1 MSSLFTNVPLERTI
15 TILARYAYHHE
26 TMAPPG
32 IPENIMCAM
41 LRLCTT
47 KAPFRCPR
55 GKLFY
60 QTDGVAMGSPLGV
73 LFAQA
78 YMANVEEQVLAD
90 NNVRPHMYYRYIDD
104 VIVDVTDDA
113 ALDSLKAS
121 LEEVSGLVFTIERS
135 IENKI
140 SYLDINIDASDST
153 KYVTQVY
160 RKPTDTGKCL
170 HGESQCPDRYKVSVI
185 RSYVY
190 RALKHCSSW
199 PLVHEELQRVK
210 QLLTSNGY
218 SVTMVDEQIRA
229 ALNRHQQ
236 SAEKPKPDAVHNIY
250 YRNTMSPGYR
260 TDEKVLQDIIHR
272 NCKVQDPSH
281 QLRLNIYY
289 KSPKTSSLVLRNNM
303 TNENSPL
310 KQTNVI
316 YHFKC
321 TTGDCALL
329 PNSGYIGMTTTTLSR
344 RLTMHLQNGGPLTH
358 LDKHH
363 GQRLTR
369 QMLTANTTIL
379 ARGTTVRHLTALE
392 AVYIRDFDPLI
403 NKQVNA
409 RGTLSLYDGAPL
421 GARLP

>member
-1 MSSLFTNVPLERTI
+1 
-15 TILARYAYHHE
+15 
-26 TMAPPG
+26 
-32 IPENIMCAM
+32 
-41 LRLCTT
+41 
-47 KAPFRCPR
+47 
-55 GKLFY
+55 
-60 QTDGVAMGSPLGV
+60 
-73 LFAQA
+73 
-78 YMANVEEQVLAD
+78 
-90 NNVRPHMYYRYIDD
+90 
-104 VIVDVTDDA
+104 
-113 ALDSLKAS
+113 
-121 LEEVSGLVFTIERS
+121 
-135 IENKI
+135 
-140 SYLDINIDASDST
+140 
-153 KYVTQVY
+153 
-160 RKPTDTGKCL
+160 
-170 HGESQCPDRYKVSVI
+170 
-185 RSYVY
+185 
-190 RALKHCSSW
+190 
-199 PLVHEELQRVK
+199 
-210 QLLTSNGY
+210 
-218 SVTMVDEQIRA
+218 MVDEQIRA